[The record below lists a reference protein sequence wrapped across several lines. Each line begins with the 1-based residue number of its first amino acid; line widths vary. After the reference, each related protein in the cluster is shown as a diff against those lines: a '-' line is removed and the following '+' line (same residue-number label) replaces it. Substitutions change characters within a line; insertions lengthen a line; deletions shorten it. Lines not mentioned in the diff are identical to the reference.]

1 MDMAI
6 VRRRR
11 LADAAIDTLA
21 TAGMRGLTHRSVDRA
36 AGLPEGSCS
45 YYFRTRQALL
55 QAAAGRLAETDATE
69 GRLRA
74 ADPTDPAEVAAAL
87 VRLIQ
92 HWIGPARSRT
102 LARYELALEA
112 TRRPDLRRVLAGT
125 GALLRRSVEA
135 MLAELGVSDP
145 PRQAPLIIAYLDGL
159 VFDQI
164 AGVAAR
170 ILTRHELRVALLAM
184 LRSFAS
190 S

>member
-1 MDMAI
+1 
-6 VRRRR
+6 
-11 LADAAIDTLA
+11 
-21 TAGMRGLTHRSVDRA
+21 MRGLTHRAVDRA
-36 AGLPEGSCS
+36 GGLPEGSCS
-45 YYFRTRQALL
+45 YYFRTRHALL
-55 QAAAGRLAETDATE
+55 QAAVDRLAETDTTE

-74 ADPTDPAEVAAAL
+74 ADPTDPAEVAAVL

-92 HWIGPARSRT
+92 HWIGPARART

-135 MLAELGVSDP
+135 ILGELGVSDP
-145 PRQAPLIIAYLDGL
+145 PRQAPLLIAYLDGL

-170 ILTRHELRVALLAM
+170 RLTRRELRGAVLAV
-184 LRSFAS
+184 LRSFTS